1 MKKKCLL
8 FFLLFSISC
17 FSQFSKIHYIPPLSG
32 SNNIYSSAQEQY
44 IYISTPSLLPVNF
57 IIKEL
62 GGNVI
67 SGTVSKSVP
76 YVYNV
81 GFGTGT
87 QLHVEKSLVNTI
99 LSNKGYIIEAEDLI
113 YVSARVI
120 AGSSNQ
126 AGALVSK
133 GLAGLGTQF
142 RIGSLLNTTANPYND
157 NHYTFIS
164 ILATEN
170 NTVVQFSDIKP
181 NAHLINDLASGNTPA
196 PITLNS
202 GQSYV
207 MAVEGPWD
215 ANRDA
220 LIGALVS
227 ANKPIVVNCGS
238 FTGSNANNNLDL
250 GFDQIVSV
258 ERTGKDYIFIKST
271 GQDDVERV
279 LLVAHDNTTEIYL
292 NGNSGSPD
300 YVINAGAYIA
310 LDGSNFDTQ
319 GNLYVRTNNNVFA
332 YQTVGDNSRTDF
344 ANQELFFVPPLNCET
359 PHVIDNIPLLEKIGN
374 RDFQGRVTIITE
386 SGSVLN
392 FEINGVPYS
401 LATLNFLPGVTIN
414 GPTTVVTATQNY
426 DTYTIAGLKGNVGVF
441 SSSQLY
447 LAAYGTD
454 GAATFGGF
462 YSGFTF
468 KPEISFSVVN
478 NNQNSCIP
486 NTELTVNSTSPF
498 DVFQWYF
505 NDNPISGATTSMYH
519 PLQPGYYFVKATIS
533 ACGSTLISDKIPIS
547 SCSTN
552 SDNDLAND
560 NIDIDHDNDGI
571 SDCQESLGDLNV
583 DLSDMTA
590 LNITTAGPN
599 IPVVTPFSGN
609 ASGDFVTATPVG
621 KNNSVSFQK
630 TFAQPTSISLE
641 YVASASA
648 ADLLTSDGQYNI
660 IGDAD
665 KTITILNLD
674 NQLLIDT
681 NYDGIYESG
690 VNRYSSFEI
699 RFRLNSAVPLVAGT
713 GTFKFKAA
721 NTTSITFTHTNL
733 SDATANNATF
743 HLIAS
748 CVPRDTDL
756 DGIIDALDLDS
767 DNDGIP
773 DAIEATGSTPIALSN
788 TDVNLDGLDDAFSA
802 LIPTDTDGD
811 GVFDFVDLDSD
822 NDGIYDLIESGS
834 TASDSNLDGLIDG
847 SLSDF
852 GPNGFYD
859 ALETIP
865 NSGNLN
871 YTLADTN
878 ADAIR
883 NYLSLDSDS
892 DGCNDVIE
900 ADLNDGNYDGLLGN
914 NLPIVNA
921 TGTVTNSIGYTVL
934 PNNNYIVAA
943 PISILTQPAMAPTCA
958 FQNTILTIYTTPVTS
973 YHWQVLLSGI
983 WTDIIDD
990 ANYSQSGTNT
1000 LHINNT
1006 PFSFNGLRYRVV
1018 LQKNGNSC
1026 NLISAI
1032 ATLVV
1037 YDVPTVTSPVSL
1049 VQCDNDNDG
1058 FTTVNLTQKESDI
1071 TAVANTTFTYYKT
1084 FLGAKNGDETNS
1096 SFISNPTAF
1105 YTNSNVIWVRIV
1117 ENIHGCFNV
1126 SELDVTVSATQ
1137 IPSTFQRKFYQ
1148 CDDFLDS
1155 NGNNTINN
1163 DDRDGIATFDFSM
1176 VTADITAL
1184 LPTTAAFTIKY
1195 YKNFGDASMEVDASG
1210 NSLEISQNTADFNS
1224 INHYRNIGYP
1234 NLQHIWVRIEST
1246 ADNSCYGLG
1255 PFITLTV
1262 EALPIAYSYNDTNII
1277 RHCDDNQDG
1286 SYAFNTNILQQV
1298 ILNGQTNGV
1307 VSYFDETG
1315 APLPSPLPNPFL
1327 VNGSKTITV
1336 RVTNASTLAANGPCY
1351 DEETIQ
1357 YIVDDLPEAFP
1368 VNSSLLNVCDEEL
1381 DPLEQDGLYAF
1392 DTSTFEAT
1400 ILNGQTGR
1408 IVKYFDGNSNPLPS
1422 PLPDPF
1428 VTGTQNVTALVINPQ
1443 NLTCPAT
1450 VVLPFVVNPIPKIN
1464 LSGEELVCSNTPNFF
1479 KTINAGILDNSSLTN
1494 YSFQWYR
1501 NGTLLPGETS
1511 YSIAINSQ
1519 GIYAVE
1525 VTTIPQGCSRTRT
1538 ITVVTSDIAHIND
1551 IRISDLSDSN
1561 SVEILAFGDG
1571 SLVYNL
1577 DSNDTF
1583 QDSNIFTNV
1592 PAGIHQV
1599 YVKDLNGCG
1608 TIGPIEIYVLGIPK
1622 FFTPDFDGFND
1633 TWNIKGASDKF
1644 NNNAL
1649 IRIYDRNGKLIK
1661 ELEPTGPGW
1670 DGSYHGRQLPSEDYW
1685 YSIHLE
1691 DGRILKG
1698 HFSLNR

>member
-1 MKKKCLL
+1 MKKKYLL

-32 SNNIYSSAQEQY
+32 SNNASSSAQEQY
-44 IYISTPSLLPVNF
+44 IYISTPSLSPVNF
-57 IIKEL
+57 TIKEL
-62 GGNVI
+62 GGAVI
-67 SGTVSKSVP
+67 SGTVSKSLP

-87 QLHVEKSLVNTI
+87 QLHVEKSLVNTV

-120 AGSSNQ
+120 AGSGNQ

-142 RIGSLLNTTANPYND
+142 RIGSLLNTTANPYTD

-164 ILATEN
+164 VLATEN
-170 NTVVQFSDIKP
+170 NTVVQFSDIRP
-181 NAHLINDLASGNTPA
+181 NAHLINDSASGNTPA
-196 PITLNS
+196 PVTLNS

-207 MAVEGPWD
+207 LAVEGPWD

-220 LIGALVS
+220 LIGSLVS
-227 ANKPIVVNCGS
+227 SDKPIVVNCGS

-258 ERTGKDYIFIKST
+258 ERTGKEYIFIKST
-271 GQDDVERV
+271 GQDVVERV
-279 LLVAHDNTTEIYL
+279 LLVAHSNNTEIYL
-292 NGNSGSPD
+292 NGNTGSPD
-300 YVINAGAYIA
+300 YIINAGAYIA
-310 LDGSNFDTQ
+310 LNGSNFDAQ

-359 PHVIDNIPLLEKIGN
+359 PHIIDNIPLLEKIGN
-374 RDFQGRVTIITE
+374 RDFQGRVTILTE
-386 SGSVLN
+386 SGSTLN

-401 LATLNFLPGVTIN
+401 LATLNFLPGVSII
-414 GPTTVVTATQNY
+414 GPTVVATATQNY
-426 DTYTIAGLKGNVGVF
+426 DTYTIAGLKGNVAVF

-468 KPEISFSVVN
+468 KPEVSFGVVN
-478 NNQNSCIP
+478 NTQSSCIP

-505 NDNPISGATTSMYH
+505 NNNPIPGASTSMYH

-547 SCSTN
+547 SCPTN

-571 SDCQESLGDLNV
+571 SDCQESLGDQNV
-583 DLSDMTA
+583 DLSDLTS
-590 LNITTAGPN
+590 ISVTTAGPN
-599 IPVVTPFSGN
+599 TPVANPFTGN
-609 ASGDFVTATPVG
+609 SAGNFVSVTPVG
-621 KNNSVSFQK
+621 KNNSVSVQK

-641 YVASASA
+641 YVTVANAS
-648 ADLLTSDGQYNI
+648 DLLTADGQYSI
-660 IGDAD
+660 ISDAT
-665 KTITILNLD
+665 KTITVLNPD

-690 VNRYSSFEI
+690 VDRYSSFEI
-699 RFRLNSAVPLVAGT
+699 RFRLNSSVPLAAGT
-713 GTFKFKAA
+713 GTFKFKVA
-721 NTTSITFTHTNL
+721 NITTITLTHTNL
-733 SDATANNATF
+733 SDASGNNATF

-748 CVPRDTDL
+748 CVPRDTDS
-756 DGIIDALDLDS
+756 DGVIDALDLDS

-773 DAIEATGSTPIALSN
+773 DAIEATGSAPITRSN
-788 TDVNLDGLDDAFSA
+788 TDINLDGLDDAFSA

-811 GVFDFVDLDSD
+811 GVYDFVDLDSD
-822 NDGIYDLIESGS
+822 NDGIYDLIEAGS
-834 TASDSNLDGLIDG
+834 NASDSNLDGFIDG
-847 SLSDF
+847 IPSDF
-852 GPNGFYD
+852 GPNGLYN
-859 ALETIP
+859 ALETSP
-865 NSGNLN
+865 NSGNIN
-871 YTLADTN
+871 FTLADTN
-878 ADAIR
+878 ADNVR
-883 NYLSLDSDS
+883 NYLALDSDG

-900 ADLNDGNYDGLLGN
+900 ADLNDGNFDGLLGTTT
-914 NLPIVNA
+914 PIVNA
-921 TGTVTNSIGYTVL
+921 NGAVTNSVGYTAL
-934 PNNNYIVAA
+934 PNNNYIIAS
-943 PISILTQPAMAPTCA
+943 PISIITQPVMVPTCA
-958 FQNTILTIYTTPVTS
+958 FQNTTITIDTTPVTS
-973 YHWQVLLSGI
+973 YHWQVLLGGI
-983 WTDIIDD
+983 WTDIVDGP
-990 ANYSQSGTNT
+990 NYSQSGTNT

-1006 PFSFNGLRYRVV
+1006 PFAFNGLRYRVL

-1026 NLISAI
+1026 NLLSAV

-1037 YDVPTVTSPVSL
+1037 YDVPTITSPMTL
-1049 VQCDNDNDG
+1049 VQCDNDTDG
-1058 FTTVNLTQKESDI
+1058 FTTVNLTQKEGDI
-1071 TAVANTTFTYYKT
+1071 ATLSNTTFTYYKT
-1084 FLGAKNGDETNS
+1084 FIGAKNGDETSN

-1105 YTNSNVIWVRIV
+1105 YTNSNVVWVRIV

-1126 SELDVTVSATQ
+1126 AELDVTVSATQ
-1137 IPSTFQRKFYQ
+1137 IPSAFQRKFYH
-1148 CDDFLDS
+1148 CDDFLDL
-1155 NGNNTINN
+1155 NGNNTINS
-1163 DDRDGIATFDFSM
+1163 DDRDGIATFDFSS
-1176 VTADITAL
+1176 VTADIAAL
-1184 LPTTAAFTIKY
+1184 LPTTAPYTIKY
-1195 YKNFGDASMEVDASG
+1195 YKTFEDASMEVDASG
-1210 NSLEISQNTADFNS
+1210 TSLEISQNAADFNS
-1224 INHYRNIGYP
+1224 IYHYRNIGYP
-1234 NLQHIWVRIEST
+1234 NQQHIWIRVEST

-1255 PFITLTV
+1255 PYITLTV

-1277 RHCDDNQDG
+1277 RHCDDDQDG
-1286 SYAFNTNILQQV
+1286 SYAFNTSILQQV
-1298 ILNGQTNGV
+1298 ILNGQTNV
-1307 VSYFDETG
+1307 IVSYFDETG

-1327 VNGSKTITV
+1327 VNTTKTITV
-1336 RVTNASTLAANGPCY
+1336 RVSNVSTLAADGPCY

-1357 YIVDDLPEAFP
+1357 FIVDDLPEAFP
-1368 VNSSLLNVCDEEL
+1368 INPSLLNVCDDEL

-1392 DTSTFEAT
+1392 DTSTFEAS

-1408 IVKYFDGNSNPLPS
+1408 IVKYFDGNINPLPS
-1422 PLPDPF
+1422 PLPNPF
-1428 VTGTQNVTALVINPQ
+1428 ITGTQNVTALVINPL

-1450 VVLPFVVNPIPKIN
+1450 AVLPFVVNPIPKIN
-1464 LSGEELVCSNTPNFF
+1464 LSGEELVCSSTPTFF

-1494 YSFQWYR
+1494 YSFQWYL

-1511 YSIAINSQ
+1511 YTIDITAE
-1519 GIYAVE
+1519 GIYAVD
-1525 VTTIPQGCSRTRT
+1525 VTTVPQGCSRTRT
-1538 ITVVTSDIAHIND
+1538 ITVVTSDLAHIND

-1561 SVEILAFGDG
+1561 SVEILASGGG

-1583 QDSNIFTNV
+1583 QESNTFTNV

-1644 NNNAL
+1644 NKNAV

-1661 ELEPTGPGW
+1661 ELDPTGPGW
-1670 DGSYHGRQLPSEDYW
+1670 DGTYHGRQLPSEDYW
-1685 YSIHLE
+1685 YSIQLE
-1691 DGRILKG
+1691 DGRLLKG

>member
-1 MKKKCLL
+1 MKKKYLL

-32 SNNIYSSAQEQY
+32 SSHPYASAQEQF
-44 IYISTPSLLPVNF
+44 IYISTPNLAPVNF
-57 IIKEL
+57 TIKEL
-62 GGNVI
+62 GGAII
-67 SGTVSKSVP
+67 SGTVSKSAP

-81 GFGTGT
+81 GVGTNT
-87 QLHVEKSLVNTI
+87 QLHVERSLVNTI

-113 YVSARVI
+113 YVSARII
-120 AGSSNQ
+120 AGGGNQ

-133 GLAGLGTQF
+133 GLASLGTQF
-142 RIGSLLNTTANPYND
+142 RIGSLLNTTAAPYD
-157 NHYTFIS
+157 EYHYTFIS

-170 NTVVQFSDIKP
+170 NTVVHFSDIRP

-207 MAVEGPWD
+207 MAVEGPHD

-227 ANKPIVVNCGS
+227 SDKPIVVNCGS
-238 FTGSNANNNLDL
+238 FCGSNASNNLDL

-271 GQDDVERV
+271 GQDVVERV
-279 LLVAHDNTTEIYL
+279 LLVAHQNNTEIYL
-292 NGNSGSPD
+292 NGNTGSPD

-310 LDGSNFDTQ
+310 LNGSNFDAQ

-332 YQTVGDNSRTDF
+332 YQTVGDNSRPDF

-359 PHVIDNIPLLEKIGN
+359 PHIIDNIPLLEKIGN
-374 RDFQGRVTIITE
+374 RDFQGRVTILTE
-386 SGSVLN
+386 SGSTLN

-401 LATLNFLPGVTIN
+401 LATLNFLPGVSII
-414 GPTTVVTATQNY
+414 GPTIVATATQNY

-468 KPEISFSVVN
+468 KPEVSFGVVN
-478 NNQNSCIP
+478 NTQNSCIP

-505 NDNPISGATTSMYH
+505 NNNPIPGATTSMYH

-547 SCSTN
+547 SCPTS

-571 SDCQESLGDLNV
+571 SDCQESLGDQNV
-583 DLSDMTA
+583 DLSDLTT
-590 LNITTAGPN
+590 ISVTTAGPN
-599 IPVVTPFSGN
+599 
-609 ASGDFVTATPVG
+609 TPVANPFTGNSFGNFITMTPIG
-621 KNNSVSFQK
+621 KNNSVSVQK

-641 YVASASA
+641 YVTAANA
-648 ADLLTSDGQYNI
+648 ADLLTADGQYSLI
-660 IGDAD
+660 SDATQ
-665 KTITILNLD
+665 TITVLNPD

-690 VNRYSSFEI
+690 VDRYSSFEI
-699 RFRLNSAVPLVAGT
+699 RFRLNSSVPLVAGT
-713 GTFKFKAA
+713 GTFKFKVA
-721 NTTSITFTHTNL
+721 NITTITLTHTNL
-733 SDATANNATF
+733 SDASGNNATF
-743 HLIAS
+743 HLIAT
-748 CVPRDTDL
+748 CVPRDTDS
-756 DGIIDALDLDS
+756 DGVIDALDLDS

-773 DAIEATGSTPIALSN
+773 DAIEATGSTPITRSN

-811 GVFDFVDLDSD
+811 GVFDFVDLDCD
-822 NDGIYDLIESGS
+822 NDGIYDVIEAGNN
-834 TASDSNLDGLIDG
+834 AADSNLDGLIDG
-847 SLSDF
+847 SPSDF
-852 GPNGFYD
+852 GPNGLYD
-859 ALETIP
+859 PLETSP

-871 YTLADTN
+871 YTIADTN
-878 ADAIR
+878 ADVIR
-883 NYLSLDSDS
+883 NYLALDSDG

-900 ADLNDGNYDGLLGN
+900 ADLNDGNFDGQLGATT
-914 NLPIVNA
+914 PIVNA
-921 TGTVTNSIGYTVL
+921 NGVVTNSVGYTAL
-934 PNNNYIVAA
+934 PNNNYIIAS
-943 PISILTQPAMAPTCA
+943 PISIITQPVMIPTCA
-958 FQNTILTIYTTPVTS
+958 FQNTTITIDNTPVTS

-983 WTDIIDD
+983 WTDIVDN

-1006 PFSFNGLRYRVV
+1006 PFAFNGLRYRVL

-1026 NLISAI
+1026 NLLSAVE
-1032 ATLVV
+1032 TLVV
-1037 YDVPTVTSPVSL
+1037 YDVPTITSPMTL

-1071 TAVANTTFTYYKT
+1071 AAVANTTFTYYKT
-1084 FLGAKNGDETNS
+1084 FIGAKNGDETSS

-1126 SELDVTVSATQ
+1126 AELDVTVSATQ
-1137 IPSTFQRKFYQ
+1137 IPSAFQRKFYH
-1148 CDDFLDS
+1148 CDDFLDL

-1163 DDRDGIATFDFSM
+1163 DDRDGIATFDFSA
-1176 VTADITAL
+1176 VTADIAAL
-1184 LPTTAAFTIKY
+1184 LPTTAAYTIKY
-1195 YKNFGDASMEVDASG
+1195 YKNFEDASMEVDASG
-1210 NSLEISQNTADFNS
+1210 TSLEISQNAADFNS
-1224 INHYRNIGYP
+1224 IYHYRNIGYP
-1234 NLQHIWVRIEST
+1234 NQQRIWIRVEST

-1255 PFITLTV
+1255 PYITLTV

-1277 RHCDDNQDG
+1277 RHCDDDQDG
-1286 SYAFNTNILQQV
+1286 SYAFNTGILQQV
-1298 ILNGQTNGV
+1298 ILNGQTNV
-1307 VSYFDETG
+1307 TVSYFDQTG

-1327 VNGSKTITV
+1327 VNATKTITV
-1336 RVTNASTLAANGPCY
+1336 RVSNVTTLATDGPCY

-1357 YIVDDLPEAFP
+1357 FIVDDLPEAFP
-1368 VNSSLLNVCDEEL
+1368 INPSLLNVCDDEL
-1381 DPLEQDGLYAF
+1381 DPLEQDGLFGF

-1408 IVKYFDGNSNPLPS
+1408 IVKYFDGNINPLPS
-1422 PLPDPF
+1422 PLPNPF
-1428 VTGTQNVTALVINPQ
+1428 ITGTQNVTALVINPL

-1450 VVLPFVVNPIPKIN
+1450 VVLPFAVNPTPKIN
-1464 LSGEELVCSNTPNFF
+1464 LSGEELVCSSTPNFF

-1494 YSFQWYR
+1494 YSFQWYL

-1511 YSIAINSQ
+1511 YTIDITAE
-1519 GIYAVE
+1519 GIYAVD
-1525 VTTIPQGCSRTRT
+1525 VTTVPQGCSRTRT
-1538 ITVVTSDIAHIND
+1538 ITVVTSDLAHVTD

-1561 SVEILAFGDG
+1561 SVEILASGGG

-1583 QDSNIFTNV
+1583 QESNMFTHV

-1633 TWNIKGASDKF
+1633 TWNIKGTSDKF
-1644 NNNAL
+1644 NKNAV
-1649 IRIYDRNGKLIK
+1649 IRIYDRNGKLIT
-1661 ELEPTGPGW
+1661 ELDPTGPGW
-1670 DGSYHGRQLPSEDYW
+1670 DGTYHGRQLPSEDYW
-1685 YSIHLE
+1685 YAIQLE
-1691 DGRILKG
+1691 DGRLLKG